1 MVVVVV
7 VVVVVATVVKPR
19 ERGKF
24 ELVSMAT
31 IVAVS
36 TL

>member
-1 MVVVVV
+1 MVV

-19 ERGKF
+19 ERGKI
-24 ELVSMAT
+24 ELVSMES

>member
-19 ERGKF
+19 ERGK
-24 ELVSMAT
+24 LIKYPWKV
-31 IVAVS
+31 
-36 TL
+36 